1 MEKVTGGPVDKQ
13 QCRVRIEQQVAERVE
28 VAVAVEVRD
37 GQRFAADRDETWT
50 TAAVA
55 DVNAAIEAAP
65 GAGFAATA
73 GGDKKRVG
81 CHYQGSRRIIER
93 TERLWLTRSRRA
105 ALPEP
110 RLDVLRAVPETLLH
124 RNRHP
129 IGTDGLQGAVGS
141 VATPR
146 GEVDAQ

>member
-13 QCRVRIEQQVAERVE
+13 QCRARIEQQVAERVE

-37 GQRFAADRDETWT
+37 GHRFAADRDETWT

-55 DVNAAIEAAP
+55 DVNAAIEAAIESAP

-81 CHYQGSRRIIER
+81 CHDQGSRRIIER

-110 RLDVLRAVPETLLH
+110 RLDVL
-124 RNRHP
+124 
-129 IGTDGLQGAVGS
+129 
-141 VATPR
+141 
-146 GEVDAQ
+146 